1 MQYSINKSK
10 ILLGFAGEKDWA
22 QNTVVELDTSLNQWL
37 ETVPEHRMWLTML
50 SLSLLTNDAFVV
62 RWDLRWDPSKEFS
75 VFFQQSAI
83 LYATYYHI
91 QILVHRPFIPRP
103 GKPAPLTFPSLA
115 ICTNAAR
122 SCSQVL
128 QAYRR
133 KCDAGSAPQ
142 LMFYAFTSGLVLL
155 LNVWGM
161 RKQGQGFAGD
171 TDAPMHDV
179 HMCMQF
185 LKAAENR

>member
-1 MQYSINKSK
+1 MAGNRPGTLYVAYRTFLLFANKS
-10 ILLGFAGEKDWA
+10 
-22 QNTVVELDTSLNQWL
+22 L
-37 ETVPEHRMWLTML
+37 E
-50 SLSLLTNDAFVV
+50 V

-103 GKPAPLTFPSLA
+103 GKPAPLSFPSLA
-115 ICTNAAR
+115 ICTNAAK

-128 QAYRR
+128 QAHRR
-133 KCDAGSAPQ
+133 KCDAGSAPH

-155 LNVWGM
+155 LNIWGM
-161 RKQGQGFAGD
+161 RKQGQCNTGD
-171 TDAPMHDV
+171 TGTPMHDV